1 MTKEEFDAMIEDM
14 TEEELAMVYEGLSR
28 LKPATGYNP
37 PPHPKAQ
44 PPKFHQ
50 TDA

>member
-14 TEEELAMVYEGLSR
+14 TEEELAMVYEGLLR
-28 LKPATGYNP
+28 LKQATGHIP
-37 PPHPKAQ
+37 LPHPKDQ